1 MYGNSPKL
9 ILVSSNYSAKLP
21 AAISKKYM
29 AYYSTQLAIN
39 KGNLSNNVITFVGF
53 SLRFGGFL
61 LGVNSIVN
69 CKRLHDQ
76 MVSTIMH
83 KNLFV
88 LTFSS

>member
-1 MYGNSPKL
+1 M
-9 ILVSSNYSAKLP
+9 
-21 AAISKKYM
+21 KK
-29 AYYSTQLAIN
+29 QD
-39 KGNLSNNVITFVGF
+39 LSNNVITLVGF
-53 SLRFGGFL
+53 SLGFGGFL

-83 KNLFV
+83 NALFV